1 MEGWWR
7 WALVSLDGVA
17 PSQVVS
23 VSASANFPLHN
34 KVQKSSSGTG
44 SPGWSQKKGCKTVV
58 EVVVVSAN
66 TQQHQKT
73 GPLPIMSQKVSNIS
87 QESIA
92 TCTRGGEIFSDAIT
106 IYSTLSL
113 KVKDF

>member
-1 MEGWWR
+1 M
-7 WALVSLDGVA
+7 
-17 PSQVVS
+17 
-23 VSASANFPLHN
+23 
-34 KVQKSSSGTG
+34 
-44 SPGWSQKKGCKTVV
+44 VV

-66 TQQHQKT
+66 TRQHQKT

-92 TCTRGGEIFSDAIT
+92 TCTRGDEIFSDAIT